1 MKKWIEKYLEHLKY
15 TRGYSENTILGYEHE
30 LSSYRDYLD
39 QHHLSF
45 LHVTKKDIWN
55 YLEALDNDHYKN
67 SSLARHLTAI
77 RSFYDYLV
85 LEEVLTHNVF
95 KSIHNPKLEKKL
107 PNTLNYE
114 EMRKILDFEQ
124 LEKPRDYMIRLIF
137 ELLYATGMR
146 VSELSNI
153 RLEDIE
159 FKEQFIRT
167 IGKGKKER
175 LVYYGDYAAEA
186 LNDYLSLRDKLLING
201 NCDYLFINSRG
212 GQLSRSSIEKIVNEY
227 VQKRGLEHHV
237 SPHTLRH
244 TFATHLLENGADIRT
259 VQELLGHDNLGTTQ
273 IYTHLS
279 SSYLRQEYLK
289 KMPRR

>member
-55 YLEALDNDHYKN
+55 YLEVLDSDHYKN

-85 LEEVLTHNVF
+85 LEEVLSHNVF

-175 LVYYGDYAAEA
+175 LVYYGDYAKEA
-186 LNDYLSLRDKLLING
+186 LKDYLEVRDKLLISG
-201 NCDYLFINSRG
+201 RCDY
-212 GQLSRSSIEKIVNEY
+212 
-227 VQKRGLEHHV
+227 
-237 SPHTLRH
+237 
-244 TFATHLLENGADIRT
+244 
-259 VQELLGHDNLGTTQ
+259 
-273 IYTHLS
+273 
-279 SSYLRQEYLK
+279 
-289 KMPRR
+289 